1 MKLFR
6 QSEPTSNRSARCV
19 SCNRSRLFQRWRCN
33 RSELLQPWRCNS
45 NKPGVSSKL
54 QQTLWHFINKKNENQ
69 LMRTEAMLRDRPFK
83 LLFAK
88 GLLNVRGV
96 IEWLAEGN
104 SPKYFIGSDPG
115 RGKVWEAIL
124 ADPVHQDLEQCLVR
138 ATGKQKQKDKN
149 LHRDISDIYQHASNH
164 VPGRVSPAL
173 HNPLSTVV
181 DIALA
186 YLPRSVTR
194 RTSASQRRSDDGLHL
209 FTLWTSLQVSSH
221 QRKFK
226 PTLMPFPKISVRVTA
241 LCTFYFCLSFAACCS
256 VIDSFCI
263 GIVSSLWFI
272 LVVITC
278 LES

>member
-1 MKLFR
+1 
-6 QSEPTSNRSARCV
+6 
-19 SCNRSRLFQRWRCN
+19 
-33 RSELLQPWRCNS
+33 
-45 NKPGVSSKL
+45 
-54 QQTLWHFINKKNENQ
+54 
-69 LMRTEAMLRDRPFK
+69 MRTEAMLRDRPFK

-181 DIALA
+181 DIVEGPL
-186 YLPRSVTR
+186 LPKDAQMMVCICSHF
-194 RTSASQRRSDDGLHL
+194 GLPYKYHHIKE
-209 FTLWTSLQVSSH
+209 SLNQ
-221 QRKFK
+221 
-226 PTLMPFPKISVRVTA
+226 P
-241 LCTFYFCLSFAACCS
+241 
-256 VIDSFCI
+256 
-263 GIVSSLWFI
+263 
-272 LVVITC
+272 
-278 LES
+278 